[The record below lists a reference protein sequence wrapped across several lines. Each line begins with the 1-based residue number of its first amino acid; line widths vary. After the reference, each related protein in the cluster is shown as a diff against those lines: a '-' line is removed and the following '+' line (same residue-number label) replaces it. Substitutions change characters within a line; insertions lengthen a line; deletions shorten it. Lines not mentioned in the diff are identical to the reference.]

1 MSNESTNDISSH
13 EAVMESPKKVRS
25 NKLVKGKKTKK
36 DLSAIK
42 DIESEIE
49 D

>member
-13 EAVMESPKKVRS
+13 KAVIESPTKVRS
-25 NKLVKGKKTKK
+25 SKLVKGKKTKK

-42 DIESEIE
+42 DIESDIE